1 MEKTLV
7 LIKPDGVRRNII
19 GKIISMYEEQ
29 DLVIEQL
36 KRVTPTLPQVHALY
50 KEHKGQ
56 SFYPG
61 LIESMMSGDVVAMVI
76 AGEFAIGAVRTI
88 NGATDPDKATPGT
101 IRALYGE
108 ELPYNTVHGSDSQ
121 EGYEREVAIWFPEE
135 QEACQ

>member
-29 DLVIEQL
+29 ELVIEKL

-50 KEHKGQ
+50 KDHKDQ

-61 LIESMMSGDVVAMVI
+61 LVESMMSGDIVAMVV
-76 AGEFAIGAVRTI
+76 AGEYAIGSVRNI
-88 NGATDPDKATPGT
+88 NGATNPDKATPGT

-108 ELPYNTVHGSDSQ
+108 ELPYNTVHASDSEEAYQ
-121 EGYEREVAIWFPEE
+121 RELAIWFPEE
-135 QEACQ
+135 